1 MERHARLVELVNRL
15 GGDLWPRLITAAGVA
30 VVLWLYMDARLAL
43 IWLVLIGVNESFELW
58 AAQEIRKGG
67 SMAGRF
73 EAAFLANLSC
83 GSIVWAAMAWLFWT
97 SGDVAGIVIG
107 LAVVMGSLYHVSCN
121 CISYVR
127 SLIAAGTPFLV
138 VFAAMPLQ
146 MFQDQRYASSTA
158 IEATLGFV
166 FLSAY
171 MLTALLASI
180 QRDNR
185 LRAALNEAETATHA
199 KSHFLA
205 VMSHEIRT
213 PMNGVIGMLD
223 LLSRHDLEF
232 SQRIRVQAA
241 LQSARDLVVIL
252 DDVLTFSKLEAGENK
267 FERLPVSVPYL
278 VSTTVQ
284 LFTPTAE
291 KKGLKLEWSSTPT
304 TPHWIESDPSRL
316 RQVLSNLISNA
327 IKFTDSGTIKI
338 CVDHKGDAADGRLS
352 IFVMDT
358 GIGVTEE
365 QRLRLFKP
373 FSQADAATG
382 RLYGGTGL
390 GLAICKQLI
399 DAMGGQIG
407 VVSELGVGS
416 QFWFIVPAPPTTAP
430 RSSAT
435 SVRALPEHAA
445 TQQSLRVLTVDD
457 HPVSQQLLKMLLEIA
472 GHNVQQVSDGDSAIK
487 RLQEEPFD
495 LVLMDVQMPGI
506 DGPTA
511 TRLVR
516 TMEGPNRTVPI
527 VAVTANTDQIEHERY
542 RASGMT
548 DCIAKPI
555 EAEILFE
562 TIHRLVG
569 TGNAA
574 RV

>member
-30 VVLWLYMDARLAL
+30 IVLWLYMDARLAL

-58 AAQEIRKGG
+58 AAQGIRKDG

-73 EAAFLANLSC
+73 EVAFLANLSF
-83 GSIVWAAMAWLFWT
+83 GSTVWAAMAWLFWT
-97 SGDVAGIVIG
+97 SGGVAGIVIG
-107 LAVVMGSLYHVSCN
+107 LAVVLGSLYHVSCN

-127 SLIAAGTPFLV
+127 SLIAAGTPFLA
-138 VFAAMPLQ
+138 VFAAMPFQ
-146 MFQDQRYASSTA
+146 MFQDQRHASSTA
-158 IEATLGFV
+158 IEVTLGFV

-180 QRDNR
+180 ERDNR

-205 VMSHEIRT
+205 VISHEIRT

-232 SQRIRVQAA
+232 GQRIRVQAA

-267 FERLPVSVPYL
+267 FERLPVSIPYL

-327 IKFTDSGTIKI
+327 IKFTDKGTIKI

-430 RSSAT
+430 RSSAI
-435 SVRALPEHAA
+435 SVRALPEPAA
-445 TQQSLRVLTVDD
+445 TLRSLRVLTVDD

-495 LVLMDVQMPGI
+495 LVLMDVQMPGM

-527 VAVTANTDQIEHERY
+527 VAVTADTDQIEHERY

-555 EAEILFE
+555 EAAILFE

-569 TGNAA
+569 TGNAT